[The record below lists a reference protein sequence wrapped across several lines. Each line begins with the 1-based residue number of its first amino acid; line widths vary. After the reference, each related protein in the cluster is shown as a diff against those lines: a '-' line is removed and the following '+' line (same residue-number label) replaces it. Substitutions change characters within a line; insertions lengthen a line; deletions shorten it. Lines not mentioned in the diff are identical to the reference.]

1 MAGSRD
7 WRPGPRLSYGWSLA
21 CSRVC
26 TFTLRVVTQTGA
38 FGEPWYL
45 AALGDLA
52 FFMLPTVGL
61 VIAVRRPKLVFGW
74 LMLVAGFAFA
84 GGELAHGYATQ
95 ALLDPGTL
103 PGGMVTAFL
112 QTLQLIGFVLLPL
125 LLLLFPNGRLP
136 TPRWTPLAWAAV
148 ACPVLMLPALL
159 LTPGLMLDGVPA
171 SRNPFGLQALEGTD
185 VVGPLFAAWYLIL
198 LLALV
203 SLLLRFRRAR
213 GEQRQ
218 QLKWVMLGGG
228 LFPISFFIEDLGNP
242 SLNAV
247 ADLLAITAFCG
258 AIGVAILKYR
268 LYDIDRIINRTLVYG
283 LLSVLL
289 GLGYAAVVLGL
300 GGCCRK
306 GRAWPWPGPRLPWP
320 PCSSRPGV
328 ASSESLTAASTGVST
343 TRPRPSRRSVPGC
356 ATRSTWTPC
365 RPSCWPSPTKP
376 CSQRRCRCG
385 FDHRMKSRNR
395 TRCIGT
401 TDQHRTRSSTL
412 ASLRS
417 SATRD
422 RIGRPGIARPIL
434 SLTPCLPCSF
444 GLLPYPRSGSRSPAQ
459 RSSRVTVIDRC
470 IPPVTAAYG
479 TRVARPARTTRLAPE
494 VTGPQ
499 LA

>member
-1 MAGSRD
+1 MSDPAGGRRPVSIAVKVPRRD
-7 WRPGPRLSYGWSLA
+7 GGQPRLAPWAAVVLWLVVGLLT
-21 CSRVC
+21 VC

-61 VIAVRRPKLVFGW
+61 VIAVRRPKLVLGW
-74 LMLVAGFAFA
+74 LMLVTGFAFA

-95 ALLDPGTL
+95 ALLHPGTL
-103 PGGMVTAFL
+103 PGGMVAAFL

-125 LLLLFPNGRLP
+125 LLLLFPDGRLP

-185 VVGPLFAAWYLIL
+185 LVGPLFATWYLIL

-203 SLLLRFRRAR
+203 SLLLRFRRSR

-218 QLKWVMLGGG
+218 QLKWVMLGGA

-242 SLNAV
+242 ILNAV

-283 LLSVLL
+283 LLTALL
-289 GLGYAAVVLGL
+289 GGVYTSAVLVLGQVF
-300 GGCCRK
+300 GGV
-306 GRAWPWPGPRLPWP
+306 GRDP
-320 PCSSRPGV
+320 PSWAIAG
-328 ASSESLTAASTGVST
+328 A
-343 TRPRPSRRSVPGC
+343 
-356 ATRSTWTPC
+356 
-365 RPSCWPSPTKP
+365 
-376 CSQRRCRCG
+376 
-385 FDHRMKSRNR
+385 
-395 TRCIGT
+395 
-401 TDQHRTRSSTL
+401 TL
-412 ASLRS
+412 AV
-417 SATRD
+417 A
-422 RIGRPGIARPIL
+422 
-434 SLTPCLPCSF
+434 
-444 GLLPYPRSGSRSPAQ
+444 GLFQ
-459 RSSRVTVIDRC
+459 
-470 IPPVTAAYG
+470 
-479 TRVARPARTTRLAPE
+479 PARRRIQRVVDRRFNRRNYNAAKTVEAFSARLRDQVDLDTLSAELLAVADQTMQPTTVSLWLRPPDE
-494 VTGPQ
+494 VSKPHA
-499 LA
+499 LHWDY